1 MSWRASVTWKRE
13 LMMEV
18 VILNMQ
24 RNGLI
29 NSVVVVGV
37 MMMMMMMMMTMLVM
51 GNVVKCSA

>member
-13 LMMEV
+13 LILEV

-37 MMMMMMMMMTMLVM
+37 MMMMMMMMTMLVM